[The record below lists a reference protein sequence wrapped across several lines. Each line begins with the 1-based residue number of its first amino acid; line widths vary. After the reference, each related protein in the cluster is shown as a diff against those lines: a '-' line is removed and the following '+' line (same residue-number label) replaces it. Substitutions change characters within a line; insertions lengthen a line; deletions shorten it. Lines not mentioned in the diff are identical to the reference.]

1 MVYSKYT
8 MQNIIK
14 TLKNVQAFSL
24 IMGMAFGA
32 ALGLVLFSHMV
43 PNGTQMIGMYHNKI
57 ASIQAAKNEKE
68 MAAIYASS
76 SEKTNSTAT
85 TQPKPYVMS
94 KITSEKQ
101 FLKEMKLHHEAAVI
115 MAQQVLSISTIRPE
129 VRDLAK
135 DIIGAQTTEIKMMKD
150 WIAAWKY

>member
-1 MVYSKYT
+1 MKDI
-8 MQNIIK
+8 MN

-24 IMGMAFGA
+24 ILGMAFGA
-32 ALGLVLFSHMV
+32 VLGLGLFAYMV

-68 MAAIYASS
+68 MDAMYASS
-76 SEKTNSTAT
+76 TEKTT
-85 TQPKPYVMS
+85 TTTTMQPRPYAMS

-101 FLKEMKLHHEAAVI
+101 FLKEMKLHHEAAVT
-115 MAQQVLSISTIRPE
+115 MAQQVLAVPSIRPE

-135 DIIGAQTTEIKMMKD
+135 DIIATQTTEIKMMRD
-150 WIAAWKY
+150 WITAWKY